1 MYIAFCTKELSLCHK
16 LKYSN
21 LYIFI
26 SQVIITKDKL
36 KSGKRSKIFFVIA
49 CFLGHLAVKKN

>member
-36 KSGKRSKIFFVIA
+36 IKVKSEVKY
-49 CFLGHLAVKKN
+49 FL